1 MKTPKL
7 KKRKFKEPKFSIIV
21 PHYDGV
27 ISDEKFLEGM
37 RSILQSTYKNFEVLV
52 YHDGPT
58 SRPIPKS
65 FKSEYDQH
73 NIDYKIKETKTRYND
88 WGHTLRDLGIR
99 EAKGDYIVHFNPD
112 NILFPDALHGLAYAL
127 FLARE
132 VDMHDKCNEAQ
143 GESNA
148 YDNCYEVIVAPI
160 IMEGVLRSAA
170 GGLARTRD
178 PQHKTLLDGFPVRM
192 NNIDCMQ
199 VVASK
204 KAWLSIGG
212 WYNKDETSDGVLAEQ
227 LYIKYKCIFSQNII
241 GVHR

>member
-1 MKTPKL
+1 MKTP
-7 KKRKFKEPKFSIIV
+7 KFKEPKFSIIV

-112 NILFPDALHGLAYAL
+112 NVLFPDALSGLAHAL
-127 FLARE
+127 FLARQ
-132 VDMHDKCNEAQ
+132 VNMHDVCNKE
-143 GESNA
+143 GGVS
-148 YDNCYEVIVAPI
+148 
-160 IMEGVLRSAA
+160 GVL
-170 GGLARTRD
+170 
-178 PQHKTLLDGFPVRM
+178 
-192 NNIDCMQ
+192 
-199 VVASK
+199 
-204 KAWLSIGG
+204 
-212 WYNKDETSDGVLAEQ
+212 
-227 LYIKYKCIFSQNII
+227 II
-241 GVHR
+241 AMK